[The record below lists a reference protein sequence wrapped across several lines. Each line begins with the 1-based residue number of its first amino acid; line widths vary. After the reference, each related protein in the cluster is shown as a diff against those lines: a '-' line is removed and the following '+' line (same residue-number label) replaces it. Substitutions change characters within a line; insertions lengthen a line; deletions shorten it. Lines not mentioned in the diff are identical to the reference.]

1 MVKRLIYL
9 FLDIDKLKYVPNNL
23 INLKSKVDKLD
34 NHKLVNVL
42 IGLSKLSDLV
52 KMMLL
57 KRVYI
62 LLRSKIL
69 NLKYLILLI

>member
-23 INLKSKVDKLD
+23 INLKSKVDELD